1 MKNKFR
7 PFLAIVAVA
16 GILAISSCGKDVSV
30 LFTIPDCEQCISAQ
44 QFAAGSGFTQTYT
57 IQQADILD
65 AFTAASTTFS
75 ESRLNSA
82 VAKGLKLKVS
92 GGSVSLNGL
101 SGAQAYI
108 KKQGTSGDGQMIAST
123 SGAIADGASEV
134 DLALSGTDIKSLI
147 GGTEPLVVTL
157 RLWNKDNSPAVCA
170 KLSSGSIN
178 FSLKK

>member
-1 MKNKFR
+1 MKNTFKT
-7 PFLAIVAVA
+7 LLVITAI
-16 GILAISSCGKDVSV
+16 LSISSCGKDISV
-30 LFTIPDCEQCISAQ
+30 LYTIPDCEQCISAQ

-57 IQQADILD
+57 IQQSDVQD
-65 AFTAASTTFS
+65 AFAAASTTFS

-92 GGSVSLNGL
+92 GSSVSLNGL

-123 SGAIADGASEV
+123 SGTIADGASEV
-134 DLALSGTDIKSLI
+134 DLALSGTDFKSLI
-147 GGTEPLVVTL
+147 GGTEPLVLTL
-157 RLWNKDNSPAVCA
+157 RLWNKDNSPALCA
-170 KLSSGSIN
+170 KLSSGTIN